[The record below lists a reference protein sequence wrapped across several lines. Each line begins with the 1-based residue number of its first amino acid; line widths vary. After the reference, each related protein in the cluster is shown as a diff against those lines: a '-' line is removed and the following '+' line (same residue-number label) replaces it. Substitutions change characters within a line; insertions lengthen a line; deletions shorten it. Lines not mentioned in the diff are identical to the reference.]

1 MSSPDTPRLTT
12 SPSHEPSLW
21 MWAAILVSL
30 AALAGS
36 LYLTLGMNLK
46 PCPLCYYQRTFVMA
60 VAAVLIVGLFV
71 KEVRSSVVSL
81 LAVPL
86 AVAGLGVAGYHEF
99 LVQNGTL
106 ECPHGVLQ
114 IGTAPQQSL
123 AILAV
128 LTLLLIID
136 QIRVKAVAAAA
147 ATIVLGG
154 LLAFSSVKSTK
165 SAVPDYNLSLDED
178 MCRPVKKS

>member
-1 MSSPDTPRLTT
+1 MPATQPIAA
-12 SPSHEPSLW
+12 SHEPSFW
-21 MWAAILVSL
+21 MWAAIMTSL

-60 VAAVLIVGLFV
+60 VSAVLVVGLFV
-71 KEVRSSVVSL
+71 KEARPSIVSL
-81 LAVPL
+81 LALPM
-86 AVAGLGVAGYHEF
+86 AVAALGVAAWHEF

-106 ECPHGVLQ
+106 ECPSGVLG

-123 AILAV
+123 AVLGL
-128 LTLLLIID
+128 LTLLLVID
-136 QIRVKAVAAAA
+136 QLRVKALAGLA

-154 LLAFSSVKSTK
+154 LLAFSGIRSTT
-165 SAVPDYNLSLDED
+165 SAVPDYNLPLDED
-178 MCRPVKKS
+178 MCRKPKQ

>member
-1 MSSPDTPRLTT
+1 MSMPATQPD
-12 SPSHEPSLW
+12 SASQEPSLW
-21 MWAAILVSL
+21 MWGAILVSL

-46 PCPLCYYQRTFVMA
+46 PCPLCYYQRTFVMG
-60 VAAVLIVGLFV
+60 VAAVLVVGLFV
-71 KEVRSSVVSL
+71 KDVRSSVVTL
-81 LAVPL
+81 LALPM
-86 AVAGLGVAGYHEF
+86 AVAGLGVAAWHEF

-123 AILAV
+123 AILGL

-136 QIRVKAVAAAA
+136 QIRVKALAPLV

-154 LLAFSSVKSTK
+154 LLAFSGIRSTK
-165 SAVPDYNLSLDED
+165 SAVPDYNLPLDED
-178 MCRPVKKS
+178 MCRPVKKA

>member
-1 MSSPDTPRLTT
+1 MSSPDTQRPSA
-12 SPSHEPSLW
+12 SPEPSIW

-60 VAAVLIVGLFV
+60 VAAVLVVGLFV
-71 KEVRSSVVSL
+71 KELRSSVVSL
-81 LAVPL
+81 LALPL
-86 AVAGLGVAGYHEF
+86 AAAGLGVAAWHEF

-123 AILAV
+123 AVLAV
-128 LTLLLIID
+128 LTLLLILD
-136 QIRVKAVAAAA
+136 QIRVKAFAGLA
-147 ATIVLGG
+147 ATIALGG
-154 LLAFSSVKSTK
+154 LLAFSGIKSTK
-165 SAVPDYNLSLDED
+165 SAVPDYNLPLDED
-178 MCRPVKKS
+178 MCRPLKKS